1 MKNLNHFVDT
11 QNIFRKHFNQ
21 TPFDLS
27 VAADRK
33 VIASRL
39 SSALSPENLSCDGEL
54 PRSQIQRKYQ
64 TLMAAVKELT
74 SLDPTVRIEF

>member
-1 MKNLNHFVDT
+1 MKHLNAFVDN
-11 QNIFRKHFNQ
+11 QNIFRKHFKQ
-21 TPFDLS
+21 PLFDLS
-27 VAADRK
+27 ITEDRK
-33 VIASRL
+33 AIADRL